1 MDPVSAE
8 IVAAFEAA
16 LSRVQQQEKLP
27 RRAYSLAEV
36 AQMIGKT
43 KPVIAR
49 EIAAGKIVP
58 VKVGREWMVSSEELR
73 RWLNPRVENG

>member
-16 LSRVQQQEKLP
+16 LTRVQPQEKLP

-36 AQMIGKT
+36 AHMIGRSKAVVT
-43 KPVIAR
+43 K
-49 EIAAGKIVP
+49 EIASGKLVP
-58 VKVGREWMVSSEELR
+58 VKIGREWMVSHEELR
-73 RWLNPRVENG
+73 RWLNPRVDNG